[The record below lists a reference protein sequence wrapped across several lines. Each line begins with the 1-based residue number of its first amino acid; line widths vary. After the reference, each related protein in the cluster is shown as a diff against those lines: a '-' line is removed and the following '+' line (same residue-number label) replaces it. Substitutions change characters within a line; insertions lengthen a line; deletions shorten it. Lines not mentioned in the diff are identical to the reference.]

1 MVVVVVVPVPPSSTI
16 GLFLRQEISFIF
28 FKYFDAND
36 AQRKK
41 SLYAQSVL
49 FFLIIMIL
57 IGSFRSVFFVWIDLV
72 YALYCTV
79 DLFVCCV

>member
-1 MVVVVVVPVPPSSTI
+1 MVVVVPVPPSSTI

-36 AQRKK
+36 GQRKK
-41 SLYAQSVL
+41 SLYAQYSQS
-49 FFLIIMIL
+49 FFIIIIM

-72 YALYCTV
+72 YALCCTV
-79 DLFVCCV
+79 DLFDCCV